1 MSRAAR
7 STDRGEP
14 PAAAATRK
22 LPWKT
27 RLLAALISGAV
38 RIVGATVRTRIVGEE
53 VMTRAT
59 SDAPANNGA
68 ILVTWHGRT
77 LLPIHRFRGRGY
89 WALISLS
96 RDGELQ
102 AENFRRFGFR
112 VIRGS
117 TGRRGVAATREVIAA
132 LKDGGVLAFTP
143 DGPRGPSHVAQ
154 PGVAYFAQRTGCP
167 IIPVGISAHP
177 RWLAR
182 SWDRYL
188 IPKPF
193 ARACWVVADPI
204 HVAPGQD
211 LEEVARQIEAALNAA
226 EDEAERQVGAAPP
239 PSA

>member
-1 MSRAAR
+1 V
-7 STDRGEP
+7 TV
-14 PAAAATRK
+14 AAAAASSVPPR
-22 LPWKT
+22 KT
-27 RLLAALISGAV
+27 RLLAALISALARV
-38 RIVGATVRTRIVGEE
+38 ICATVRTRILNEE
-53 VMTRAT
+53 TLARAINAAPT
-59 SDAPANNGA
+59 SNGA

-77 LLPIHRFRGRGY
+77 LLPVYRFRGRGY

-226 EDEAERQVGAAPP
+226 EAEAERQVGATPP